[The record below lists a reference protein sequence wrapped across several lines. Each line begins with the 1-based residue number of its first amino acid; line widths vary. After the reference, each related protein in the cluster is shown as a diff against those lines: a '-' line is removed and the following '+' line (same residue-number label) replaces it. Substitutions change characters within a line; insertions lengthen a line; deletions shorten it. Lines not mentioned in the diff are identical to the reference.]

1 MYRWRAE
8 HGGTLV
14 ALVVAALA
22 APLAAGAQQPAQVL
36 DLELPVLDLT
46 YSDSS
51 LDDSLQ
57 SEDLGKEVRLT
68 LAADVLF
75 RFNQASLTPKARSR
89 LAEASRRIEAADPA
103 MVRVEGYTDSKGSPA
118 YNLRLS
124 RRRAEAVAGAL
135 RKSLRGGP
143 SLRTSG
149 RGEQDPVAANTVDG
163 EDNPRGRAKNRRVT
177 LRFGR

>member
-1 MYRWRAE
+1 
-8 HGGTLV
+8 
-14 ALVVAALA
+14 
-22 APLAAGAQQPAQVL
+22 VL
-36 DLELPVLDLT
+36 DITLPVLDLT
-46 YSDSS
+46 LSDSS

-57 SEDLGKEVRLT
+57 SEDLGREVRLT

-75 RFNQASLTPKARSR
+75 DFNKASLTRKARSR
-89 LAEASRRIEAADPA
+89 IGEVSRRVRAADPA
-103 MVRVEGYTDSKGSPA
+103 AVRVEGYTDSKGSPA

-124 RRRAEAVAGAL
+124 QRRAEAVAGAL

-143 SLRTSG
+143 SLRTTG

>member
-1 MYRWRAE
+1 
-8 HGGTLV
+8 
-14 ALVVAALA
+14 VV
-22 APLAAGAQQPAQVL
+22 
-36 DLELPVLDLT
+36 DLELPVVDLT
-46 YSDSS
+46 LSESS

-75 RFNQASLTPKARSR
+75 RFNKASLTPKARSR
-89 LAEASRRIEAADPA
+89 LSDASRRIRAADPA
-103 MVRVEGYTDSKGSPA
+103 TVRVEGHSDSKGSPA

-124 RRRAEAVAGAL
+124 QRRAEAVAGAL

-143 SLRTSG
+143 SLRTTG
-149 RGEQDPVAANTVDG
+149 RGEQDPVAAKTVDG
-163 EDNPRGRAKNRRVT
+163 KDNPRGRAKNRRVT